1 MGKKI
6 TIVVED
12 DLLAKIDACATASNC
27 FRSVWIMEA
36 ARDRL
41 EGKTAEPV
49 PNKALRFNYS
59 AAVSAARRASNGKLS
74 QIDAE
79 SIAAEIIV
87 AMSRGDG

>member
-1 MGKKI
+1 MSKKI

-12 DLLAKIDACATASNC
+12 DLLAKIDAVAAANGC
-27 FRSVWIMEA
+27 FRSVWMVDA
-36 ARDRL
+36 ARERL
-41 EGKTAEPV
+41 AGKTADPV
-49 PNKALRFNYS
+49 PNKTLRFNYS